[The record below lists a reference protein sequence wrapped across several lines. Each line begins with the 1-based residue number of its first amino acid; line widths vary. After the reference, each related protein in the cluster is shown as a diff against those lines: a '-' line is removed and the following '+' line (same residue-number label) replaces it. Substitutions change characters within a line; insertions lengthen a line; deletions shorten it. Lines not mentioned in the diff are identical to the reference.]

1 MASKRVHKRR
11 KSDGGQVRPLRMN
24 QYVLNGLVQLLCI
37 LELTMLASCL
47 IVLCVK
53 CPWNDERRFTNCID
67 KIEALRTPVGSRL
80 GSREESVPPLETVY
94 EQF

>member
-1 MASKRVHKRR
+1 MNESV
-11 KSDGGQVRPLRMN
+11 LR
-24 QYVLNGLVQLLCI
+24 GLTTLLWI

-53 CPWNDERRFTNCID
+53 CPWNDEKRFKNCID

-80 GSREESVPPLETVY
+80 GPGQESEHVLETVY
-94 EQF
+94 EHI